1 MTTQDPTSSVSR
13 WAGFNRAGAGELSA
27 GLGPRTLPRRD
38 ATLKRF
44 PAWLSR
50 REDAFPT
57 AVPIASQSCRLRPA
71 ATEARTIWRERGMSI
86 RRANE
91 RQELQELQQGRVLA
105 RALQIRLD
113 GLNETCIP
121 FPRQHNAPAAG
132 CNGQTHGESLW
143 RGRQDSSVR
152 PLAEG
157 LMTAEMFPRRPAVPR
172 IDIAPSLHACKW
184 AGREP
189 LGVRPKV

>member
-27 GLGPRTLPRRD
+27 GIEPRTLPRL
-38 ATLKRF
+38 TLKRF

-71 ATEARTIWRERGMSI
+71 ATQARTIWRERGMSI

-91 RQELQELQQGRVLA
+91 RQELHECRA
-105 RALQIRLD
+105 RARAFLVRLD
-113 GLNETCIP
+113 SLNETCIP
-121 FPRQHNAPAAG
+121 FPRQHNASAAR
-132 CNGQTHGESLW
+132 CNGQMHGETAFVA
-143 RGRQDSSVR
+143 GT
-152 PLAEG
+152 AG
-157 LMTAEMFPRRPAVPR
+157 LSR
-172 IDIAPSLHACKW
+172 AP
-184 AGREP
+184 AGR
-189 LGVRPKV
+189 GSDDG